1 MILDPIL
8 PEIYTFLDF
17 ARHDVFTCRKKGL
30 KSYTTHLGG
39 EIAKEHPMPYNVYVT
54 VREYL
59 YRTPQA
65 VNEVVNYI
73 NDELSKRN
81 NNFASVEVTSS
92 KVNIKKSF
100 GRNKSYPQINV
111 TVSWE

>member
-17 ARHDVFTCRKKGL
+17 ARHDILTCRKKGL

-39 EIAKEHPMPYNVYVT
+39 EIAREHPMPYNVYVP

-59 YRTPQA
+59 DRTPQA
-65 VNEVVNYI
+65 IKETINYL
-73 NDELSKRN
+73 NDELSKN
-81 NNFASVEVTSS
+81 SNNFTSVEVTSS
-92 KVNIKKSF
+92 KINVKKAF
-100 GRNKSYPQINV
+100 GRSRSYPQINV